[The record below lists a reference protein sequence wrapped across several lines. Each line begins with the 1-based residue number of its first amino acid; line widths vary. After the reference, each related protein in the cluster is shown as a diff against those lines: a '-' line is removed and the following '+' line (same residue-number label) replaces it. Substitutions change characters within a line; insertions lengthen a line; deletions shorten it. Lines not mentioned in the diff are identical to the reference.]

1 MEETRDEDIT
11 VYLTEQEKRQ
21 IRRSAAKEGLQM
33 STYVRQ
39 KALQQEQVQQA

>member
-21 IRRSAAKEGLQM
+21 IRRSAANQGLQM

-39 KALQQEQVQQA
+39 KALQEKQEVQA